1 MRSMKKMYAVML
13 SVAMIAGTM
22 ADVMPVMA
30 AEQVLSATEDEAAI
44 AVDDNVSAMSEDEVI
59 DAEDDGVT
67 AGYSDETVV
76 MQDDDET
83 VMSDEAPDLLG
94 GLSKT
99 TGSGTASDP
108 WNIAFDEVTE
118 GEITVPEDASGSA
131 DTAQYYHYKL
141 TKDTKLE
148 ITLKS
153 PGSTRLDISKTKDFK
168 KVMGFIENSPGKGRS
183 LDPFVF
189 YAGDYYLR
197 ISAKTS
203 GTTSYQITVKNMGG
217 SSKPSKIEPETGF
230 ALLNGAEA
238 KSLKVAFY
246 NVNDAA
252 IDYTVDLQTDMIGE
266 KDLTIPAKAKSVTIN
281 GNGHTIKII
290 GTKLTSGAD
299 LTLNDVTI
307 QTVTTADTKV
317 KFALTAKKSLNIGDN
332 VKFDTAQTDIKATGN
347 VMIGPD
353 ITAASLTGKDVVL
366 NGAAGFSKLNCKALE
381 VRKDLTAPK
390 LTCTDL
396 NLDATLTTDTLTCN
410 NAALTGKGI
419 IKTSEKG
426 KYTIK
431 KALISE
437 GGKIEL
443 CAGFKTPIALNGT
456 AEGSVIFTPV
466 SAEDG
471 SKVTFADGTQI
482 IKCTPKKITADK
494 LKTVFDISAISAS
507 GTDKVSSH
515 LYYAGGSKACVFA
528 DSIDYNGKT
537 YGVWNDV
544 VTQMNTDKKS
554 GAKAFTVTLN
564 SDVNLNGAFKLPAKG
579 YDSLTIEG
587 NGHKMTFTGDIKLTG
602 NTTIKDVVFNKV
614 DKENNKVAGKIVKGK
629 FEYAGPNES
638 ALTF

>member
-13 SVAMIAGTM
+13 SVAMIAQTM
-22 ADVMPVMA
+22 AYVMPVMA
-30 AEQVLSATEDEAAI
+30 ADRVLSAIEDEAAI
-44 AVDDNVSAMSEDEVI
+44 TVDDNVSVMSEDEVI

-67 AGYSDETVV
+67 AGYADETAV
-76 MQDDDET
+76 MLDDEAT
-83 VMSDEAPDLLG
+83 VILDEAPDTLG

-118 GEITVPEDASGSA
+118 GEITVPEEASGSA

-203 GTTSYQITVKNMGG
+203 ETTSYQITIKNLGG

-230 ALLNGAEA
+230 ALLNGVEA

-252 IDYTVDLQTDMIGE
+252 TDYTVDLQTDMIGE

-307 QTVTTADTKV
+307 QTVTTADTKA

-366 NGAAGFSKLNCKALE
+366 NGKADFSKLSCKALE
-381 VRKDLTAPK
+381 VRQDLTAAK

-396 NLDATLTTDTLTCN
+396 NLDAALTTDTLTCN

-443 CAGFKTPIALNGT
+443 CAGFKTPVALNGT
-456 AEGSVIFTPV
+456 AAGSIIFT
-466 SAEDG
+466 SAGAEDG

-482 IKCTPKKITADK
+482 IKSAPKKITADT

-507 GTDKVSSH
+507 ASDKVSSY
-515 LYYAGGSKACVFA
+515 LYYAGGSKACIFA
-528 DSIDYNGKT
+528 DSISYNGKT

-544 VTQMNTDKKS
+544 VTQMNADKKG
-554 GAKAFTVTLN
+554 GAKSFTVTLN
-564 SDVNLNGAFKLPAKG
+564 NDVNLNGAFKLPGKG

-602 NTTIKDVVFNKV
+602 NTTIKDAVFNKV
-614 DKENNKVAGKIVKGK
+614 DKKNNKVAGKIVKGK

-638 ALTF
+638 ALIF